1 MKRDDVINEYFN
13 WLYEIV
19 CEGRFPATVS
29 YRKLLMYLHSTEFT
43 YSILKDKNRAADG
56 VDLRYRFE
64 LACDRIHASRY
75 LKGPC
80 SVLEMMV
87 ALAIRCE
94 ETIMDDPQFGNR
106 TSQWFWSMIVSLGL
120 GNMIDSRFDKNKF
133 DEVIDRFLKREY
145 DADGS
150 GGLFTVK
157 NSFQDLRDVEIWT
170 QMCLYLD
177 NLI

>member
-1 MKRDDVINEYFN
+1 MNRDDVINEYFN

-19 CEGRFPATVS
+19 CEDRFPATVS
-29 YRKLLMYLHSTEFT
+29 YRKLLMRLHSIEFT
-43 YSILKDKNRAADG
+43 YSISKDKNRAADG

-64 LACDRIHASRY
+64 LACDRMPISRY

-120 GNMIDSRFDKNKF
+120 GNMIDSRFDKNKV